1 MATPAQILANR
12 HNSTRSTGPTSTAGK
27 AVSSRNSVRHG
38 LTSKQ
43 VVLPGEDPAEYDAL
57 RDSLIEQFAPV
68 DEIERT
74 LVEEVAA
81 GSWRLSRA
89 RRHETAILNK
99 LIGAAENPDQAFAE
113 LFVEK
118 PKEVDRLLRYI
129 TTIERSYYRALNK
142 LQQLQ
147 KDRRKNEPEFPD
159 TLFPSAIGFVSQKP
173 NSTPMTLQTRP
184 TNDAQST
191 KIEIYNQTKAAP
203 HSELKAEG

>member
-1 MATPAQILANR
+1 MATTAQVLANR
-12 HNSTRSTGPTSTAGK
+12 RNSIHSTGPVSAAGK
-27 AVSSRNSVRHG
+27 ASSSSNSIRHG

-57 RDSLIEQFAPV
+57 RISLIEQFAPA

-89 RRHETAILNK
+89 RRHETAILKK
-99 LIGAAENPDQAFAE
+99 LVGDAEDPDQAFAE
-113 LFVEK
+113 LFIEK

-142 LQQLQ
+142 LQQQQ
-147 KDRRKNEPEFPD
+147 KERRKAEPEFPD
-159 TLFPSAIGFVSQKP
+159 IGFVSQNP
-173 NSTPMTLQTRP
+173 NSNPITPQPHTADRSAGLLTGASFTELGEAGISP
-184 TNDAQST
+184 TESHRLSG
-191 KIEIYNQTKAAP
+191 K
-203 HSELKAEG
+203 